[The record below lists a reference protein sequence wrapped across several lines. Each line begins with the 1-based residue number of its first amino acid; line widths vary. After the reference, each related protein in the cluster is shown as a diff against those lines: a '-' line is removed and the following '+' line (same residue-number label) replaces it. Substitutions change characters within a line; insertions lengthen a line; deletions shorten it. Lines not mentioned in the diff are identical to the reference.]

1 MAGYDGNL
9 FCCAAEKCHTAP
21 LGLQSIWPVDV
32 ASCCDLCFSSA
43 AFLLCFFV
51 SFFGGLGFPHI
62 YPHLGRGTQYKQN
75 KIQNKYICVYIIF
88 IYIKCKQCR
97 TSRSV
102 LQNTRPPLLPLLPLS
117 ICACAHLSFF
127 RIYRQVMHSVCWIC
141 AIWGNF
147 WDLSADAMRNDARPS
162 RAELKR

>member
-1 MAGYDGNL
+1 MMATCFAAPRKSVTQPRLACNRYGQLTSPVVAIFVFPQLL
-9 FCCAAEKCHTAP
+9 FCY
-21 LGLQSIWPVDV
+21 VFF
-32 ASCCDLCFSSA
+32 CF
-43 AFLLCFFV
+43 V
-51 SFFGGLGFPHI
+51 FFGGLGFPHI

-127 RIYRQVMHSVCWIC
+127 RIYRQVMHSVCWKC